1 MTFSNGSLGEVDKQ
15 SGNHVSSHFPAR
27 GNERAMNGIVLAR
40 TYYSGMNCPRTQQI
54 EQMLGT
60 DGSDQV
66 QEGEFVDL
74 DEPARSEPVPVSQPV
89 HWMRKAATPRPDP
102 TFLAQLIA
110 TADQAPQTRMIR
122 RASPADAQTAYG
134 AAQIR
139 NAGASFRTQQTS

>member
-1 MTFSNGSLGEVDKQ
+1 
-15 SGNHVSSHFPAR
+15 
-27 GNERAMNGIVLAR
+27 
-40 TYYSGMNCPRTQQI
+40 
-54 EQMLGT
+54 MLDS

-74 DEPARSEPVPVSQPV
+74 DEPARSELVPVSQPV

-122 RASPADAQTAYG
+122 RASPEDAQTAYG
-134 AAQIR
+134 ATQTR
-139 NAGASFRTQQTS
+139 CGGAGFRTRQTI